1 MNSAVSSTVTAW
13 SCRISLGICCTIVLT
28 VKWIRRVRVHAGN
41 ARTFGTRTTTGRGV
55 MTKKFNAALVLRCI
69 PHLHYSNIK
78 GTLYRIG
85 AIWCITVLFGVARG
99 ILLPLGILKT
109 YIFATSGFK
118 LPTSGI
124 RGVSLPDLGKFGSQ
138 KFSRKLYFFVQFFYA
153 VLTIPQTPA
162 GASSSAPCHP
172 KCPPL
177 NSPPSNGASTDAPC
191 SRLLQWVYNSRC

>member
-1 MNSAVSSTVTAW
+1 
-13 SCRISLGICCTIVLT
+13 
-28 VKWIRRVRVHAGN
+28 
-41 ARTFGTRTTTGRGV
+41 

-78 GTLYRIG
+78 GTLYRTG
-85 AIWCITVLFGVARG
+85 AIWCFTVLFGVARG
-99 ILLPLGILKT
+99 VLLPLGILKT

-177 NSPPSNGASTDAPC
+177 NSPPSM
-191 SRLLQWVYNSRC
+191 VIVIE